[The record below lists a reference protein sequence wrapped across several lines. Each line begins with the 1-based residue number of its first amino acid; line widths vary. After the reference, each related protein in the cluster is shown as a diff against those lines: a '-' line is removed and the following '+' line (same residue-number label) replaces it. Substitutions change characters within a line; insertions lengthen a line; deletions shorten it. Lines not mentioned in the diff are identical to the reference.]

1 MFLATSTECNMNRIP
16 SNADLDQAA
25 DRLTDTVIGLGAVS
39 MLMIAC
45 VTFLV
50 G

>member
-1 MFLATSTECNMNRIP
+1 MNRIP
-16 SNADLDQAA
+16 SPTDLDQAA
-25 DRLTDTVIGLGAVS
+25 DRITDAVIGLGAVS
-39 MLMIAC
+39 VLMMAC

>member
-1 MFLATSTECNMNRIP
+1 MNRAP
-16 SNADLDQAA
+16 SAPANRVPTAAELDQAA
-25 DRLTDTVIGLGAVS
+25 DRVTDAVIGLGAVGV
-39 MLMIAC
+39 LMMAC